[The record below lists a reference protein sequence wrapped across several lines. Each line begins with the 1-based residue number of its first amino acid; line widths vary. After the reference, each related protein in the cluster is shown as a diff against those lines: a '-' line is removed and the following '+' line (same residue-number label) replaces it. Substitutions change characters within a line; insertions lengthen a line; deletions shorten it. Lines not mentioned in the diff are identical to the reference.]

1 MHARRT
7 RNFFPEQECNLVT
20 VLNCMTKSSF
30 VTEKKCVKC
39 T

>member
-1 MHARRT
+1 MHARRS
-7 RNFFPEQECNLVT
+7 RIFSPEQECNLVT
-20 VLNCMTKSSF
+20 VLHCMTKSSF

>member
-7 RNFFPEQECNLVT
+7 RIFFSEQECNLVT
-20 VLNCMTKSSF
+20 ASACMTKSSF